1 MKKLFAVLLTLTML
15 LIICACGTDP
25 APSGQQSG
33 DTPPASADSDTISG
47 TDASTD
53 TDRPVQHLSL
63 GTSAVGGTYYI
74 WGGGWA
80 TIMNEHVPGADIS
93 VEATGG
99 PQTNLQL
106 MEQGDMELSFLTSWA
121 AGEAWD
127 GLNWAEGT
135 NYRSARTMFPMYSSA
150 LYIIARKDS
159 SINSMSD
166 LGGMNV
172 ATGPAG
178 SSSDLAG
185 RAILETLGIEPRQLT
200 AITASAQKDGLKDG
214 TLDAIMV
221 VNGTPSSVVLE
232 LETTHDLKFIGYT
245 EEELS
250 TILDAY
256 PFWATEDVPADTY
269 KNQPEPITAISLWN
283 VCSAHKD
290 LDSDFVYDMVK
301 ATFEYHDNLVAVDQT
316 AATCVP
322 ENIIYASTP
331 LHPGA
336 YRYYQEIGID
346 IPDNLKPVE

>member
-1 MKKLFAVLLTLTML
+1 MKKLFTTLLTLSML
-15 LIICACGTDP
+15 LTLCACGGKDGPGSQQP
-25 APSGQQSG
+25 AGSGV
-33 DTPPASADSDTISG
+33 
-47 TDASTD
+47 DASTK
-53 TDRPVQHLSL
+53 REVQHLSL

-80 TIMNEHVPGADIS
+80 TIMNQHVSGADIS

-106 MEQGDMELSFLTSWA
+106 MEQGDMELGFVTSWA
-121 AGEAWD
+121 AGEAWE
-127 GLNWAEGT
+127 GLDWAEGT
-135 NYRSARTMFPMYSSA
+135 NYQSARSIFPMYSSA
-150 LYIIARKDS
+150 LYIIVRKDS
-159 SINSMSD
+159 PIDSLSD
-166 LGGMNV
+166 LSGMNV

-185 RAILETLGIEPRQLT
+185 RAILETLDIAPRQLT

-250 TILDAY
+250 AVMDAY
-256 PFWATEDVPADTY
+256 PFWATEEIPANTY
-269 KNQPEPITAISLWN
+269 KNQAEPVTAISLWN
-283 VCSAHKD
+283 VCVAHKD
-290 LDSDFVYDMVK
+290 LPDDFVYDMVK
-301 ATFEYHDNLVAVDQT
+301 ATFAHHDDLVAVDQT

-336 YRYYQEIGID
+336 YQYYQEAGID
-346 IPDNLKPVE
+346 IPDSLKPADR